1 MYRNARQVAH
11 NRIVLSQSPG
21 PLLYK
26 NVKKKIPTEIG
37 MIQAES
43 LAREKAGP
51 KGIAMAPYLSS
62 HINIQA
68 LM

>member
-1 MYRNARQVAH
+1 MAQANLMSHYYTKMQK
-11 NRIVLSQSPG
+11 L
-21 PLLYK
+21 
-26 NVKKKIPTEIG
+26 PTEIG
-37 MIQAES
+37 IIQPES